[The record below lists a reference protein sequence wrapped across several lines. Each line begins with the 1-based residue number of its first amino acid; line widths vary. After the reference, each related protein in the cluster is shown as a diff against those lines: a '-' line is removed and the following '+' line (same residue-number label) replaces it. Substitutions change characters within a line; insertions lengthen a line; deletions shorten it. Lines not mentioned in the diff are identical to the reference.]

1 MKLKD
6 YLLIS
11 LFTFISP
18 LIYGYYFGILDH
30 HHSLPYIN
38 KILNS
43 NLYQND
49 YYFSQPQSQYSIFN
63 YLIVGLK
70 KITQLSLPWTYFFLY
85 LITLWLLLYSI
96 YKLSFLIY
104 KNKNISLLSI
114 SFFFLPKWAAQI
126 GYLTHQFYFVT
137 RDLSLALSI
146 LALISIL
153 HRRILSPIFLLIF
166 AFIVNPLIPIPVGIF
181 FFIQLIKLKQFHRP
195 RFLSFVWI
203 DVLKKRG
210 TYSFPHLWLWTGW
223 GNFILFLSL
232 LAASFYYF
240 KKKLFNNLT
249 KPLFKFIAV
258 CIFLFLFQTIIGLI
272 PVPFLIQFQFLRA
285 INFIFILSL
294 ISFSALII
302 KLLSSR
308 RLLIKLL
315 AASAALAVYFWS
327 LHLTIWHF
335 LIIWSLFLVL
345 IIYQKKLLLTSKR
358 FFLTPLIIGLL
369 LIQVFL
375 KVIVNPPK
383 INLPFYWHYSNPL
396 VDLSDYQDWLE
407 IQVWAKENTA
417 VNATFLTP
425 PQKQGFRTF
434 SQRSLIVDT
443 KDGGNVFYSAAYA
456 QEWDQR
462 LKDVSDFNNFSEKD
476 FLNLKNKYDFNYL
489 VVPENF
495 PALNFN
501 QVYRQKGFTVY
512 KL

>member
-38 KILNS
+38 KLLNP
-43 NLYQND
+43 NLYLND
-49 YYFSQPQSQYSIFN
+49 YYFSQPQPQYSIFN

-70 KITQLSLPWTYFFLY
+70 KITQLSLPWTHFLLY

-96 YKLSFLIY
+96 YKLALVIY
-104 KNKNISLLSI
+104 KNKNISLLSV

-137 RDLSLALSI
+137 RDLSLAVSI

-153 HRRILSPIFLLIF
+153 NRRILSPIFLLIF

-181 FFIQLIKLKQFHRP
+181 FLIQLIKLKNHHY
-195 RFLSFVWI
+195 FLSFVWI
-203 DVLKKRG
+203 DILKKRG

-240 KKKLFNNLT
+240 KNKLFNNLT

-302 KLLSSR
+302 KLLSSQ

-315 AASAALAVYFWS
+315 AVLAALAVYFWS
-327 LHLTIWHF
+327 FHLTIWHF

-358 FFLTPLIIGLL
+358 LFLTPLIIGLL

-383 INLPFYWHYSNPL
+383 INLPFYIHYSNPL
-396 VDLSDYQDWLE
+396 VDLSDYQGWFDLQ
-407 IQVWAKENTA
+407 IWARDNTL
-417 VNATFLTP
+417 VTATFLTP
-425 PQKQGFRTF
+425 PQKSGFRTF
-434 SQRSLIVDT
+434 SLRSIIVDT
-443 KDGGNVFYSAAYA
+443 KDGGNIFYSSSYA
-456 QEWDQR
+456 GEWDQR
-462 LKDVSDFNNFSEKD
+462 IKDLADFNNFSEAN
-476 FLNLKNKYDFNYL
+476 FFRLKNKYAFDYL
-489 VVPENF
+489 VVPEIF
-495 PALNFN
+495 PVLDFN
-501 QVYRQKGFTVY
+501 QVYRQKGFVVY
-512 KL
+512 QL